1 MLCKIGMSSL
11 FSVSSS
17 LLLHKFGVAAEDS
30 LLMLHLTDVHY
41 YAGMV
46 MKDVFILNYL
56 FMILFIINNIVLF
69 QLHCY

>member
-30 LLMLHLTDVHY
+30 LLMLHLTDSY
-41 YAGMV
+41 CCTDMLL
-46 MKDVFILNYL
+46 KDVFNVITY
-56 FMILFIINNIVLF
+56 IGTGKT
-69 QLHCY
+69 HRDEE